1 MPTES
6 LHISLLG
13 DLQLTYGSDACT
25 TVLHTVKTA
34 RLQALLSYLLLH
46 RAAPQAREHLAFLFW
61 PDTNEAQALTNLR
74 NLLHKLRQALP
85 TPERFLWLDAR
96 AVQWRPDAPYTLDV
110 ATFEQ
115 AVAQAT
121 TCTDLADAI
130 ELYHGELLPSCYEDW
145 ILPERERL
153 RQLALDVLE
162 RLITLLEAQRDYRA
176 AISYS
181 QRLLQ
186 LEPFNEAL
194 YRRLMSL
201 YAANADQAG
210 ALRVYQRC
218 AAMLASEFAAEPAAV
233 TQELYQRL
241 QSPSVPAV
249 PPTAHAPEQPPL
261 IGRTA
266 EWQALVQAWSGISH
280 SHGRAHCLLVTG
292 EAGIGKTR
300 LAQELVTW
308 IERQGYS
315 AVTAHCYAAEGALTY
330 APVLAWLRSAP
341 IYKKL
346 PTVEPIWLSEVARL
360 LPELLTA
367 QPHLPPPGPMT
378 AGWQRQRFFEALART
393 LLHGPQPRLLL
404 IDDLQW
410 CDRETLE
417 WLHYLLHFAQ
427 THLTPE
433 GRRTNQSYGNL
444 LLLGTVRSEAVA
456 ENHPLHT
463 LLLTLRRNDQV
474 TELPLGP
481 LDAIETAAL
490 ATAVTGQTL
499 TPEQSTALYQETE
512 GNPLFVVETVRADM
526 ARGEVGMK
534 GRAGIG
540 HWGIEGSNAPFPSP
554 PPLTLSPKIHAVLQA
569 RLAEL
574 APATR
579 QLAGLAAT
587 IGRAFPFAVLA
598 KASKQEEE
606 ELVCALD
613 ELCQRQIVREQS
625 ADTYDFTHDKLREAT
640 YNSLSAA
647 RRHLYHKQVAGAL
660 EAVYRNTN
668 GAAGTQTLD
677 TVSGQIATHYELAGD
692 YRAAIHYYQKAA
704 ETAHQISANGE
715 AVRAYRRALALAEG
729 PSGQPPDSALYERL
743 GDLLQSL
750 SQYEEARAIFT
761 KALSHAT
768 TMTAVQCACIH
779 RKIGSTW
786 REQYDYA
793 NAMQFYAAAETALE
807 HADLHPPYRTTHP
820 HLPADHPHTI
830 QVQEVHKGAPAWWAE
845 WLQTQLEIDL
855 VHYWLGEIEES
866 AALQRRL
873 QPLVEQH
880 ATLGQQ
886 AAFFQRRGQLEFRR
900 QRSVATAEAVSYIQR
915 SFALYQ
921 EAGLLD
927 ALPAAHFMLGFMLL
941 WHDDLD
947 AAVTELQTALQLA
960 KQHGDLSLQTRAL
973 TYLTIAVRR
982 RNQVATT
989 QELVI
994 QALTA
999 ASNAHMPEYSAL
1011 ARANQAWLAWRE
1023 GDYAAVRDHGAAA
1036 LALWQQLPVT
1046 HASAPFQWTALWPLL
1061 AAALQEEELVTA
1073 VDYGRALLD
1082 PHQQQLPTSLATALA
1097 QAHQAWDDSAPAVAL
1112 SLLHHAVALAQQLHY
1127 L

>member
-1 MPTES
+1 MPTDS
-6 LHISLLG
+6 LHISLFG
-13 DLQLTYGSDACT
+13 DLQLTYGPDSCT
-25 TVLHTVKTA
+25 TVLHTVNTA
-34 RLQALLSYLLLH
+34 RLQALLSYLLIH

-61 PDTNEAQALTNLR
+61 PDTSEAQALTNLR

-85 TPERFLWLDAR
+85 TPERFLLIDAR
-96 AVQWRPDAPYTLDV
+96 SVQWRPDAPYTLDV

-121 TCTDLADAI
+121 TCVDLARASD
-130 ELYHGELLPSCYEDW
+130 LYHGELLPGCYEDW

-153 RQLALDVLE
+153 RQLALDLLE

-201 YAANADQAG
+201 YAANADRAG

-218 AAMLASEFAAEPAAV
+218 VAMLQAEFAAEPAVA

-241 QSPSVPAV
+241 QNPAAPPS
-249 PPTAHAPEQPPL
+249 PPTTHAPEQPPL

-266 EWQALVQAWSGISH
+266 EWQTLLQAWSGV
-280 SHGRAHCLLVTG
+280 SHGKAHCLLVTG

-300 LAQELVTW
+300 LAKELVTW
-308 IERQGYS
+308 VERQGYS
-315 AVTAHCYAAEGALTY
+315 AVTAHCYAAEGALAY
-330 APVLAWLRSAP
+330 APVLTWLRSAP

-346 PTVEPIWLSEVARL
+346 PTVEPIWLTEVARL

-367 QPHLPPPGPMT
+367 QPHLPPPGPTT
-378 AGWQRQRFFEALART
+378 AGWQRQRFFEALARA
-393 LLHGPQPRLLL
+393 LLHGQQPLLLL

-427 THLTPE
+427 VHLAPE
-433 GRRTNQSYGNL
+433 ARHTTQGYGHL

-456 ENHPLHT
+456 ENHPLQT

-481 LDAIETAAL
+481 LNQAQTTAL
-490 ATAVTGQTL
+490 ANAIITQTL
-499 TPEQSTALYQETE
+499 TPEQGAYLYQETE
-512 GNPLFVVETVRADM
+512 GNPLFVVEAVRADM
-526 ARGEVGMK
+526 ARGEVGVK
-534 GRAGIG
+534 RSGGEREWGSAGR
-540 HWGIEGSNAPFPSP
+540 NTPTPLP
-554 PPLTLSPKIHAVLQA
+554 PHPLTLSPKIHAILHA

-574 APATR
+574 SPPTR

-606 ELVCALD
+606 ALVCALD
-613 ELCQRQIVREQS
+613 ELCQRQIIREQS

-660 EAVYRNTN
+660 EAVYRNAN
-668 GAAGTQTLD
+668 GAAGKQTLD
-677 TVSGQIATHYELAGD
+677 MVSGQIATHYELAGD
-692 YRAAIHYYQKAA
+692 YSKAIHYYQKAA

-729 PSGQPPDSALYERL
+729 PSGQPPASTLYERL

-761 KALSHAT
+761 QALSQAT

-786 REQYDYA
+786 REQYHYA

-807 HADLHPPYRTTHP
+807 HADLHTPYHATHP

-830 QVQEVHKGAPAWWAE
+830 RVQEVSKEASAWWAE

-880 ATLGQQ
+880 ATPGQQ

-927 ALPAAHFMLGFMLL
+927 DLPAAHFMLGFMLL

-947 AAVTELQTALQLA
+947 AAADELQTTLQLA

-973 TYLTIAVRR
+973 TYLTIVARR
-982 RNQVATT
+982 RDQVAAT
-989 QELVI
+989 QALVT

-999 ASNAHMPEYSAL
+999 ASHAHMPEYSAL
-1011 ARANQAWLAWRE
+1011 ARANQAWLAWCQR
-1023 GDYAAVRDHGAAA
+1023 DYAAVREHGAAA

-1061 AAALQEEELVTA
+1061 AVALHSEELVIA

-1082 PHQQQLPTSLATALA
+1082 PHQQQLPDPLTTALA
-1097 QAHQAWDDSAPAVAL
+1097 QAGQAWDDGAPVVAL
-1112 SLLHHAVALAQQLHY
+1112 PLLQQAVALAQQLHY